1 MSTAELNSA
10 KVDLVRYILN
20 ETDARVIEKLMR
32 LVYEKKEITA
42 KPKSLAS
49 HLGKLKRGIDGLA
62 YQKAIRNEWD

>member
-1 MSTAELNSA
+1 MSTSDLNTT

-20 ETDARVIEKLMR
+20 EADEAVIEKLMC
-32 LVYEKKEITA
+32 LVRKKEEA
-42 KPKSLAS
+42 KPKSLAV